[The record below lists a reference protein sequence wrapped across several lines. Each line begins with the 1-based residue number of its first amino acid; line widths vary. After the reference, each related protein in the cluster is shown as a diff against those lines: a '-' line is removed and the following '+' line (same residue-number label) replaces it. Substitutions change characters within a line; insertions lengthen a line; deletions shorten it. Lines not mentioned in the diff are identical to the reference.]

1 LTGRRPTLS
10 DAPGIVELVNACTR
24 ADVGMTVYGLADVGA
39 RWAARADDL
48 WVVADGDDAIV
59 GYLETEQE
67 GNDLFFE
74 GFVDPRRRGRG
85 IGSHLAASAE
95 AKAANARTRTI
106 TTNVGSDDAVHFFER
121 RRYAI
126 VAREYAMFMNFNGP
140 PQTRVPEGVAIRT
153 FVQGADEAAMYE
165 VIRDAFGDDWPD
177 AANDPAEW
185 MRGHQAAASYDPNL
199 WLFAAVGGDVVGAA
213 MNRSQWHAQADT
225 GWVKNLGVRPRYR
238 GRGIGRALL
247 FESARRFYER
257 GKRRM
262 VLGVS
267 ADNPTGAPDFYRRVG
282 LLVGGR
288 SWDLRRPAPDPPA
301 HP

>member
-1 LTGRRPTLS
+1 VGGKSGR
-10 DAPGIVELVNACTR
+10 
-24 ADVGMTVYGLADVGA
+24 
-39 RWAARADDL
+39 L

-121 RRYAI
+121 RRYTI

-257 GKRRM
+257 GNRRM

-267 ADNPTGAPDFYRRVG
+267 ADNPHRCARLLPPRWPPRRRPLVGPSQTCPRPAGPPLARAATWPAHAFVHTAPDAYR
-282 LLVGGR
+282 LIP
-288 SWDLRRPAPDPPA
+288 S
-301 HP
+301 